1 MATPNID
8 SISDTKLYEL
18 KEQLLLLTTLVATV
32 TYVTGLNLPG
42 GAWQTQQ
49 ADGHGPLAG
58 DPILRDIHYRRYLA
72 FYYCNGTALA
82 SSVVVCLILVML
94 RRDSPAWSVVLRVV
108 MVLDL
113 LGLMGS
119 YAAGTCHDTF
129 ATIWVVALAFPVLAY
144 ITYAFVCYLCLPLRR
159 DNHTPRNTN
168 TGYQEK
174 EKIEV
179 LMLLATFA
187 VTISYAAGLNP
198 PGGFWTST
206 GHKDGRLLHLAGDPI
221 MEDSA
226 LRRYR
231 AFFVCNTTAF
241 VASLL
246 IILLLLDKNLSRTI
260 SARFVAVYGF
270 IGVALLGLMGAY
282 AAGSCRETDNTIK
295 VLSLAAGVPICVI
308 LQLALN
314 YVFYWP
320 IKNMCDSFTRW
331 LQNLSPRGILAVHPN
346 LLVSLLSFTNK
357 TIHRLNDWM
366 IDPFINYA
374 GASALADPD
383 LKNTRFFVMV
393 LASFAV
399 SITYQAGL
407 DPPGGLWKDDLNGHK
422 IGHPVLRTTHPARY
436 QVFFYSNSAAF
447 VTSLVVVMMVQSKF
461 LLKRRTLVAAMV
473 LDLIGLVIA
482 YAAGSTRDASTSI
495 YVVAVACLVLSY
507 VVVHIAL
514 GGEKENVAAEPA
526 PAAGT
531 VAPDPATPAATS
543 ASPAATPTAPA
554 SPVVVLGGGGG
565 GGGRRSKEQLDD
577 KRQVLLLIAILAAAL
592 TYQAGLTPPGGFWQ
606 KDDEVHGHRAGYPVL
621 LDNYPR
627 RYKAFFYCN
636 AASFMASVALILLL
650 VNRKLYRPGIRC
662 YALHVCMAV
671 GMFALMG
678 AYAAGSSR
686 HLKTSIYVLTLVIAV
701 SASIPL
707 QVAMFWYIRN
717 YRRNHQ
723 HDEGRIRRRR
733 TRGLDSPDQEKDEE
747 LEYLMLLGV
756 LVASVTYQSGLRPPG
771 GLWEEGNAAGNPIL
785 HDVNKRRYDIFLY
798 SNSTSFMASGMAIV
812 MLLPFTLSNLEWR
825 FLPSQR
831 RNRKWPLWPV
841 HTAILLDMLGLLV
854 AYAAGSTRTWK
865 SSRNVIFILLP
876 VLAYIALYAAI
887 VAIYIYICNK
897 NRTSSQLPT
906 TQADQQTTNA

>member
-1 MATPNID
+1 MMHTPSPPRPPQANQMATPNID

-206 GHKDGRLLHLAGDPI
+206 GQKDGRLLHLAGDPI

-295 VLSLAAGVPICVI
+295 VLSLAAGVPICAI

-320 IKNMCDSFTRW
+320 IKNMCDSFSRW
-331 LQNLSPRGILAVHPN
+331 LQNLSPG
-346 LLVSLLSFTNK
+346 
-357 TIHRLNDWM
+357 
-366 IDPFINYA
+366 

-422 IGHPVLRTTHPARY
+422 TGHPVLRTTHPARY

-526 PAAGT
+526 PPPPPAAAGT
-531 VAPDPATPAATS
+531 VAPDPATTAATS

-554 SPVVVLGGGGG
+554 SPVVVLGG

-606 KDDEVHGHRAGYPVL
+606 ADDDEHGHRAGYPVL

-897 NRTSSQLPT
+897 TRASSQSQLPT
-906 TQADQQTTNA
+906 TQASQQTTNA

>member
-1 MATPNID
+1 
-8 SISDTKLYEL
+8 
-18 KEQLLLLTTLVATV
+18 
-32 TYVTGLNLPG
+32 
-42 GAWQTQQ
+42 
-49 ADGHGPLAG
+49 
-58 DPILRDIHYRRYLA
+58 
-72 FYYCNGTALA
+72 
-82 SSVVVCLILVML
+82 
-94 RRDSPAWSVVLRVV
+94 
-108 MVLDL
+108 
-113 LGLMGS
+113 
-119 YAAGTCHDTF
+119 
-129 ATIWVVALAFPVLAY
+129 
-144 ITYAFVCYLCLPLRR
+144 
-159 DNHTPRNTN
+159 
-168 TGYQEK
+168 
-174 EKIEV
+174 
-179 LMLLATFA
+179 
-187 VTISYAAGLNP
+187 
-198 PGGFWTST
+198 
-206 GHKDGRLLHLAGDPI
+206 
-221 MEDSA
+221 
-226 LRRYR
+226 
-231 AFFVCNTTAF
+231 
-241 VASLL
+241 
-246 IILLLLDKNLSRTI
+246 
-260 SARFVAVYGF
+260 
-270 IGVALLGLMGAY
+270 
-282 AAGSCRETDNTIK
+282 
-295 VLSLAAGVPICVI
+295 
-308 LQLALN
+308 
-314 YVFYWP
+314 
-320 IKNMCDSFTRW
+320 
-331 LQNLSPRGILAVHPN
+331 
-346 LLVSLLSFTNK
+346 
-357 TIHRLNDWM
+357 
-366 IDPFINYA
+366 
-374 GASALADPD
+374 
-383 LKNTRFFVMV
+383 
-393 LASFAV
+393 
-399 SITYQAGL
+399 
-407 DPPGGLWKDDLNGHK
+407 
-422 IGHPVLRTTHPARY
+422 
-436 QVFFYSNSAAF
+436 
-447 VTSLVVVMMVQSKF
+447 
-461 LLKRRTLVAAMV
+461 
-473 LDLIGLVIA
+473 
-482 YAAGSTRDASTSI
+482 
-495 YVVAVACLVLSY
+495 
-507 VVVHIAL
+507 AL

>member
-1 MATPNID
+1 MTDIPSPTSTLPPPNED
-8 SISDTKLYEL
+8 EDPELLYEL

-49 ADGHGPLAG
+49 ADGHLAG

-94 RRDSPAWSVVLRVV
+94 RRKRPVWTLVLRVV

-129 ATIWVVALAFPVLAY
+129 ATIWAVALAFPVLAY
-144 ITYAFVCYLCLPLRR
+144 ITFAFVTSHRSGGDPS
-159 DNHTPRNTN
+159 TN
-168 TGYQEK
+168 TRTTATGRHEEK

-206 GHKDGRLLHLAGDPI
+206 LQKDGRLLHLAGDPI

-241 VASLL
+241 VASLF
-246 IILLLLDKNLSRTI
+246 IIPLLLDKKLSSKI
-260 SARFVAVYGF
+260 SARFLAVYGF
-270 IGVALLGLMGAY
+270 IAVALLGLMGAY
-282 AAGSCRETDNTIK
+282 AAGSCRKTDSDEELGIRC
-295 VLSLAAGVPICVI
+295 LSLC
-308 LQLALN
+308 Q
-314 YVFYWP
+314 
-320 IKNMCDSFTRW
+320 D
-331 LQNLSPRGILAVHPN
+331 
-346 LLVSLLSFTNK
+346 
-357 TIHRLNDWM
+357 
-366 IDPFINYA
+366 
-374 GASALADPD
+374 ASALEDPD
-383 LKNTRFFVMV
+383 LKNTRYFVMV

-407 DPPGGLWKDDLNGHK
+407 DPPGGLWQDKLDGHK
-422 IGHPVLRTTHPARY
+422 IGQPVLRTTHPTRY

-473 LDLIGLVIA
+473 LDLLGLVIA
-482 YAAGSTRDASTSI
+482 YAAGCTRDTSTSI

-507 VVVHIAL
+507 AVVHISL
-514 GGEKENVAAEPA
+514 GGERENMVTRPVHDPDPA
-526 PAAGT
+526 M
-531 VAPDPATPAATS
+531 VAPDPAMVAPAPATPA
-543 ASPAATPTAPA
+543 PAPA
-554 SPVVVLGGGGG
+554 LHVGGGGG
-565 GGGRRSKEQLDD
+565 GPRRPQRTPRSKEQLDD

-592 TYQAGLTPPGGFWQ
+592 TYQAGLTPSGGFWQ
-606 KDDEVHGHRAGYPVL
+606 VDDEKLGHRAGYPVL

-636 AASFMASVALILLL
+636 TASFMSSVALILLL

-686 HLKTSIYVLTLVIAV
+686 HLKTSIYVLTLVAVV

-707 QVAMFWYIRN
+707 QVAIFWYFGNCMDNR
-717 YRRNHQ
+717 Q
-723 HDEGRIRRRR
+723 DPPRIRRRR
-733 TRGLDSPDQEKDEE
+733 ARGQDDPDKEKDEE
-747 LEYLMLLGV
+747 LEYLMLLAV
-756 LVASVTYQSGLRPPG
+756 LAASVTYQNGLRPAG
-771 GLWEEGNAAGNPIL
+771 GMWQEDNAAYSAGNPIL
-785 HDVNKRRYDIFLY
+785 RDINKRRYDIFLY
-798 SNSTSFMASGMAIV
+798 SNSTSFMASVVAIV
-812 MLLPFTLSNLEWR
+812 MLLPLTLSDDVRWLQR
-825 FLPSQR
+825 CLPFHR
-831 RNRKWPLWPV
+831 VDLKWSLWPV

-854 AYAAGSTRTWK
+854 AYAAGSTKKWE
-865 SSRNVIFILLP
+865 SSRNVILLVLP
-876 VLAYIALYAAI
+876 VLAYIALYAMAA
-887 VAIYIYICNK
+887 AIYIYI
-897 NRTSSQLPT
+897 RRGSSQSQSPSR
-906 TQADQQTTNA
+906 QAGQQATSVESSS

>member
-1 MATPNID
+1 MQSEVVVGSCIPTGKKTFGDLPASKIMQHIPSPPRPPQANQMATPNID

-331 LQNLSPRGILAVHPN
+331 LQNLSPRGIL
-346 LLVSLLSFTNK
+346 SLSESLMEKN
-357 TIHRLNDWM
+357 
-366 IDPFINYA
+366 INIY

-531 VAPDPATPAATS
+531 
-543 ASPAATPTAPA
+543 
-554 SPVVVLGGGGG
+554 
-565 GGGRRSKEQLDD
+565 LDD

-812 MLLPFTLSNLEWR
+812 ML
-825 FLPSQR
+825 

-897 NRTSSQLPT
+897 NRTSSQLP
-906 TQADQQTTNA
+906 

>member
-1 MATPNID
+1 MQCKELTSIKIMDIPYPPRPPQANQMATPNID
-8 SISDTKLYEL
+8 SISDSKLYEL

-42 GAWQTQQ
+42 GAWQTQHK
-49 ADGHGPLAG
+49 DGNGPLAG

-129 ATIWVVALAFPVLAY
+129 ATIWAVALACPVLAY

-168 TGYQEK
+168 RGYQEK

-206 GHKDGRLLHLAGDPI
+206 MQQKDGRLLHLAGDPI

-270 IGVALLGLMGAY
+270 IAVALLGLMGAY

-295 VLSLAAGVPICVI
+295 VLSLAAAVPLCVV

-320 IKNMCDSFTRW
+320 IKNMCDSFSEW
-331 LQNLSPRGILAVHPN
+331 LQRLSPGGV
-346 LLVSLLSFTNK
+346 
-357 TIHRLNDWM
+357 
-366 IDPFINYA
+366 
-374 GASALADPD
+374 GALADPD

-407 DPPGGLWKDDLNGHK
+407 DPPGGLWKDELSGHK

-482 YAAGSTRDASTSI
+482 YAAGSSRDASTSI

-514 GGEKENVAAEPA
+514 GGEKENVAAAEPA
-526 PAAGT
+526 PPPAAGTDGT
-531 VAPDPATPAATS
+531 VAPDPAATPAATS
-543 ASPAATPTAPA
+543 ASPPPATPSAAA
-554 SPVVVLGGGGG
+554 SPVVVVVLGGEGGG
-565 GGGRRSKEQLDD
+565 RSKEQLDD

-606 KDDEVHGHRAGYPVL
+606 ADDGDLGHRAGYPVL

-686 HLKTSIYVLTLVIAV
+686 HLKTSIYVLTLAIVV

-707 QVAMFWYIRN
+707 QVAIFWYIRN
-717 YRRNHQ
+717 YRRSHQ
-723 HDEGRIRRRR
+723 RDEAAGRIRRRR
-733 TRGLDSPDQEKDEE
+733 TRGLDGADQEKDEE

-771 GLWEEGNAAGNPIL
+771 GLWEEGGAAGNPIM
-785 HDVNKRRYDIFLY
+785 HDINKRRHDIFLY
-798 SNSTSFMASGMAIV
+798 SNSTSFMASVVAIV
-812 MLLPFTLSNLEWR
+812 MLLPFTLSNVEWLRR
-825 FLPSQR
+825 FLPSQTSNR
-831 RNRKWPLWPV
+831 RWPLWPV

-854 AYAAGSTRTWK
+854 AYAAGSTRKWE
-865 SSRNVIFILLP
+865 SSRNVIVILLP

-887 VAIYIYICNK
+887 VAIYICNK
-897 NRTSSQLPT
+897 SRTSSQLT
-906 TQADQQTTNA
+906 TDNTS

>member
-206 GHKDGRLLHLAGDPI
+206 GQKDGRLLHLAGDPI

-295 VLSLAAGVPICVI
+295 VLSLAAGVPICAI

-320 IKNMCDSFTRW
+320 IKNMCDSFSRW
-331 LQNLSPRGILAVHPN
+331 LQNLSPG
-346 LLVSLLSFTNK
+346 
-357 TIHRLNDWM
+357 
-366 IDPFINYA
+366 

-422 IGHPVLRTTHPARY
+422 TGHPVLRTTHPARY

-526 PAAGT
+526 PPPPPAAAGT
-531 VAPDPATPAATS
+531 VAPDPATTAATS

-554 SPVVVLGGGGG
+554 SPVVVLGG

-606 KDDEVHGHRAGYPVL
+606 ADDDEHGHRAGYPVL

-897 NRTSSQLPT
+897 TRASSQSQLPT
-906 TQADQQTTNA
+906 TQASQQTTNA

>member
-58 DPILRDIHYRRYLA
+58 DPILRDIHYRRDLA

-331 LQNLSPRGILAVHPN
+331 LQNLSPRG
-346 LLVSLLSFTNK
+346 
-357 TIHRLNDWM
+357 
-366 IDPFINYA
+366 
-374 GASALADPD
+374 ASALADPD

-514 GGEKENVAAEPA
+514 GGEKENMVTRP
-526 PAAGT
+526 
-531 VAPDPATPAATS
+531 VHDLDPAT
-543 ASPAATPTAPA
+543 
-554 SPVVVLGGGGG
+554 
-565 GGGRRSKEQLDD
+565 
-577 KRQVLLLIAILAAAL
+577 
-592 TYQAGLTPPGGFWQ
+592 
-606 KDDEVHGHRAGYPVL
+606 
-621 LDNYPR
+621 
-627 RYKAFFYCN
+627 AFFYCN

>member
-1 MATPNID
+1 MVTPNID
-8 SISDTKLYEL
+8 SISDSKLYEL

-49 ADGHGPLAG
+49 ADGHAPLAG

-159 DNHTPRNTN
+159 EAPTPRYPN
-168 TGYQEK
+168 GYQEK

-198 PGGFWTST
+198 PGGFWSST
-206 GHKDGRLLHLAGDPI
+206 LQQKEDARLLHLAGDPI
-221 MEDSA
+221 MEDSS

-231 AFFVCNTTAF
+231 AFFVCNTTSF
-241 VASLL
+241 IASLL
-246 IILLLLDKNLSRTI
+246 IILLLLDKKLSRTI
-260 SARFVAVYGF
+260 SARFVALYGF
-270 IGVALLGLMGAY
+270 IAVALLGLMGAY

-295 VLSLAAGVPICVI
+295 VLSLAAAVPACVV

-320 IKNMCDSFTRW
+320 IKNMCDNFSGW
-331 LQNLSPRGILAVHPN
+331 LGNLIPG
-346 LLVSLLSFTNK
+346 
-357 TIHRLNDWM
+357 
-366 IDPFINYA
+366 

-407 DPPGGLWKDDLNGHK
+407 DPPGGLWQDDLDGHK
-422 IGHPVLRTTHPARY
+422 IGHPVLRTTDPARY

-482 YAAGSTRDASTSI
+482 YAAGSTRDTSTSI

-514 GGEKENVAAEPA
+514 GGEKENIVAEPA
-526 PAAGT
+526 PAPASST
-531 VAPDPATPAATS
+531 SVATFSTP
-543 ASPAATPTAPA
+543 PA
-554 SPVVVLGGGGG
+554 SPVSTTSSVVVLG
-565 GGGRRSKEQLDD
+565 GGGRRSKEQLDV

-606 KDDEVHGHRAGYPVL
+606 EDNDELGHRAGYPIL
-621 LDNYPR
+621 LNNYPR

-662 YALHVCMAV
+662 YALHMCMAV

-686 HLKTSIYVLTLVIAV
+686 HLKTSIYVLTLVILV

-707 QVAMFWYIRN
+707 QIAIFWYIRIYMKN
-717 YRRNHQ
+717 NDNH
-723 HDEGRIRRRR
+723 HDSSR
-733 TRGLDSPDQEKDEE
+733 TRRQRARGLEAPNQEKNEE
-747 LEYLMLLGV
+747 FEYLMLLGV
-756 LVASVTYQSGLRPPG
+756 LAASVTYQTGLRPPG
-771 GLWEEGNAAGNPIL
+771 GMWQEDNAAYSAGNPIL
-785 HDVNKRRYDIFLY
+785 HDINKRRYDIFLY
-798 SNSTSFMASGMAIV
+798 SNSTSFMASVIAIV
-812 MLLPFTLSNLEWR
+812 MLLPFTLTELEWLQR
-825 FLPSQR
+825 FLPSQQTS
-831 RNRKWPLWPV
+831 NRKWPLWPV

-854 AYAAGSTRTWK
+854 AYAAGSTRKWK

-887 VAIYIYICNK
+887 VAIYIYK
-897 NRTSSQLPT
+897 KRTSSQLPT
-906 TQADQQTTNA
+906 TQASQQTN

>member
-42 GAWQTQQ
+42 GAWQMQQ

-331 LQNLSPRGILAVHPN
+331 LQNLSPG
-346 LLVSLLSFTNK
+346 
-357 TIHRLNDWM
+357 
-366 IDPFINYA
+366 

-514 GGEKENVAAEPA
+514 GGEKENVAAEP
-526 PAAGT
+526 
-531 VAPDPATPAATS
+531 
-543 ASPAATPTAPA
+543 
-554 SPVVVLGGGGG
+554 
-565 GGGRRSKEQLDD
+565 EQLDD

>member
-1 MATPNID
+1 MQCKDLPASKIMQHIPSPPRPPQANQMATPNID

-331 LQNLSPRGILAVHPN
+331 LQNLSPRG
-346 LLVSLLSFTNK
+346 
-357 TIHRLNDWM
+357 
-366 IDPFINYA
+366 
-374 GASALADPD
+374 ASALADPD

-543 ASPAATPTAPA
+543 ASPAATPT
-554 SPVVVLGGGGG
+554 
-565 GGGRRSKEQLDD
+565 
-577 KRQVLLLIAILAAAL
+577 
-592 TYQAGLTPPGGFWQ
+592 
-606 KDDEVHGHRAGYPVL
+606 
-621 LDNYPR
+621 
-627 RYKAFFYCN
+627 
-636 AASFMASVALILLL
+636 
-650 VNRKLYRPGIRC
+650 
-662 YALHVCMAV
+662 
-671 GMFALMG
+671 
-678 AYAAGSSR
+678 
-686 HLKTSIYVLTLVIAV
+686 
-701 SASIPL
+701 
-707 QVAMFWYIRN
+707 
-717 YRRNHQ
+717 
-723 HDEGRIRRRR
+723 
-733 TRGLDSPDQEKDEE
+733 
-747 LEYLMLLGV
+747 
-756 LVASVTYQSGLRPPG
+756 
-771 GLWEEGNAAGNPIL
+771 
-785 HDVNKRRYDIFLY
+785 
-798 SNSTSFMASGMAIV
+798 
-812 MLLPFTLSNLEWR
+812 
-825 FLPSQR
+825 
-831 RNRKWPLWPV
+831 
-841 HTAILLDMLGLLV
+841 
-854 AYAAGSTRTWK
+854 
-865 SSRNVIFILLP
+865 
-876 VLAYIALYAAI
+876 
-887 VAIYIYICNK
+887 
-897 NRTSSQLPT
+897 
-906 TQADQQTTNA
+906 